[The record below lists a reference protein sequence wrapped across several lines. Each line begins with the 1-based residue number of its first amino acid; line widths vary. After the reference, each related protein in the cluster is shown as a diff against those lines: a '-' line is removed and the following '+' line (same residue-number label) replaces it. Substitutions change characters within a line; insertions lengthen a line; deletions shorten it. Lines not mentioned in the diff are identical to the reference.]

1 MAFDAAATDRTTGM
15 TLQAFSLGG
24 ELTVRLYEDPDD
36 VTSASLQSP
45 GEVLD
50 VANEALVMILWNA
63 RKAQELAR
71 IGRPHEDLSGLLRM
85 VDHELTLLTRIRTI
99 LTETKEIQP

>member
-1 MAFDAAATDRTTGM
+1 MAFDAAATDRTSGM

-45 GEVLD
+45 SEVLD
-50 VANEALVMILWNA
+50 VANEALMMILWNA
-63 RKAQELAR
+63 RKAYELAR
-71 IGRPHEDLSGLLRM
+71 LGRPHEDLTTLLRM
-85 VDHELTLLTRIRTI
+85 VDHELVLLNRIHTI
-99 LTETKEIQP
+99 LTDTKEIQ